1 MSHVGFAFLLTLFA
15 GLATGIG
22 SCIALFAP
30 RGQTRFLAVALGFSA
45 GVMIY
50 VSFTEL
56 IPMAQALFTAQ
67 NLPQADILILSAF
80 FGGVI
85 LTACIDMVI
94 PNIENPHEF
103 QKSHSD
109 IQTLKNERHQPH
121 KLLRLGF
128 FTAGALALHNFP
140 EGLATFIAAN
150 QTIEIAYAITFA
162 VALHNIPEG
171 IAVSVPIFYA
181 TGSRKKAFVY
191 SFLSGLAEPAGAVLG
206 YLFLSPFMND
216 TVMGIVF
223 SGIAGIMVYIS
234 FDELLPAA
242 RMYGKHHQTVI
253 GLFAGMLVMGISLI
267 LF

>member
-1 MSHVGFAFLLTLFA
+1 MSHVGFAFLLTLLA

-22 SCIALFAP
+22 SCIAFFAP

-56 IPMAQALFTAQ
+56 IPMARELFAVQ
-67 NLPQADILILSAF
+67 NIPHADILILSGF
-80 FGGVI
+80 FGGI
-85 LTACIDMVI
+85 IITACIDLAI
-94 PNIENPHEF
+94 PNIDNPHEIR
-103 QKSHSD
+103 KNRSD
-109 IQTLKNERHQPH
+109 MQALKNDRNQPQ
-121 KLLRLGF
+121 KLLRLGL

-140 EGLATFIAAN
+140 EGLATFIAAT
-150 QTIEIAYAITFA
+150 QSSEVAYAIAFA

-191 SFLSGLAEPAGAVLG
+191 SFLSGLAEPAGAILG
-206 YLFLSPFMND
+206 YLFLRPFISD
-216 TVMGIVF
+216 TLMGFVF
-223 SGIAGIMVYIS
+223 AGVAGIMVYIS

-242 RMYGKHHQTVI
+242 RTYGKHHQTVI
-253 GLFAGMLVMGISLI
+253 GLFAGMLLMGISLL